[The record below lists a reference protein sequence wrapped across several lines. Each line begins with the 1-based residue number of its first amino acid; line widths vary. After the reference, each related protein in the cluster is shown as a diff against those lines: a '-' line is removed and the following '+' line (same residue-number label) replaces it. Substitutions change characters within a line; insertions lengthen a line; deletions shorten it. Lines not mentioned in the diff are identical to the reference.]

1 MENNQKEIIDIA
13 LDRLNQEGLWFTTK
27 EDKLYANAKDLYKLD
42 KFGELED
49 KSKERL
55 IAEVESYLGDGAT
68 FIIEAVDQWIEDN
81 LAEGLLGYVDTLAMD
96 FEIPEA
102 VENTN
107 SYSEQG
113 VDNLETTVAKEAD
126 KAKKEEGKKIVEDN
140 DRDFDVYQQ
149 YIMSNVYCDNET
161 MMTSPEII
169 EDNAGLIAE
178 DAAKEVVAQIFDGK
192 EPEGIYQATLEDYTE
207 EIKRVILANID
218 RIVYLQN
225 TEQEELNAKLT
236 EAKADGYSKP
246 VKVDDKWFRYNY
258 KYNEL
263 EYITH
268 SSNEFGP
275 IEVIDSIGV
284 DPEDWREDKDL
295 CIQRFL
301 EDIKSEEDV
310 DISEFDSLFP
320 KKLKEISSKVNCMHY
335 AYNEPNVYRYM
346 FTNKKD
352 AEEAKSILGQYGKV
366 EEVDPVEFSE
376 YEDKKDLDKAKAC
389 LVVTFNSGVLTESK
403 KEEDAGSD
411 DNTLSMDVIKFL
423 KNTTYKNKPVAVLDY
438 EGVEDTFGNEYIVRM
453 RVYIEEADGDYRLV
467 IKGSYTNEN
476 GTPFAWSNGGWEDK
490 SGYTREFTINEAEV
504 EQLCQAIITKDE
516 DELYGFLETYD
527 NNFRDDFAS
536 YLAKGYDKY
545 RDEGKKDK
553 SVNFNEALDVK
564 SNRKAL
570 TEGARERLDERNE
583 QSASVIDKALQGI
596 SEDTSDKESGIIIKT
611 SELFKKLSDRG
622 YDVQVSFDNGESTS
636 SIAIGQQG
644 ANVLITITDADQ
656 PLRAFI
662 SGNLEIND
670 DSLKMIKS
678 IMEVLK

>member
-140 DRDFDVYQQ
+140 DKDFDAFQR
-149 YIMSNVYCDNET
+149 YIMDNIYCDNET

-169 EDNAGLIAE
+169 ESNINSISKG
-178 DAAKEVVAQIFDGK
+178 AAKEVVEDVLGETEYTGLYHSMLK
-192 EPEGIYQATLEDYTE
+192 DYTD
-207 EIKRVILANID
+207 EIKRIILANID

-225 TEQEELNAKLT
+225 IEQEELNAKLT
-236 EAKADGYSKP
+236 EGKDDYSKP

-268 SSNEFGP
+268 ASNEFGP

-284 DPEDWREDKDL
+284 DPEDWKEDKDL

-310 DISEFDSLFP
+310 DISEFNSLFP

-346 FTNKKD
+346 FANKKD

-366 EEVDPVEFSE
+366 EEVDPMEFSE
-376 YEDKKDLDKAKAC
+376 YEDKKDLDKVKVC
-389 LVVTFNSGVLTESK
+389 LVVTFNSDVLTESK
-403 KEEDAGSD
+403 KEEDAGSN

-423 KNTTYKNKPVAVLDY
+423 KNTAYKNKPVAILDY
-438 EGVEDTFGNEYIVRM
+438 EGIEDAYENEYIIRM
-453 RVYIEEADGDYRLV
+453 KIYIEEEDGNYKLV
-467 IKGSYTNEN
+467 IKGSYTNNN

-490 SGYTREFTINEAEV
+490 SGYVREFAINKSDV
-504 EQLCQAIITKDE
+504 EQLCQAIIARDE
-516 DELYGFLETYD
+516 DELYDFLGAYD
-527 NNFRDDFAS
+527 NNFKDDFTS
-536 YLAKGYDKY
+536 YLAKGYDRY

-553 SVNFNEALDVK
+553 SVNFNESLNTESNGK
-564 SNRKAL
+564 SL
-570 TEGARERLDERNE
+570 TEGARRRLNERNE
-583 QSASVIDKALQGI
+583 QSASIIDKALQGI

-662 SGNLEIND
+662 SGNLEVND

-678 IMEVLK
+678 IMEVIK

>member
-81 LAEGLLGYVDTLAMD
+81 IAEGLLGYVDTLAMD

-102 VENTN
+102 VEDTN

-126 KAKKEEGKKIVEDN
+126 KAKKEEGKKIVGDN
-140 DRDFDVYQQ
+140 DRDFGVYQQ

-192 EPEGIYQATLEDYTE
+192 EPEGIYQATLEDYTK

-218 RIVYLQN
+218 RIVHLQN

-246 VKVDDKWFRYNY
+246 VKVDGKWFRYNY

-284 DPEDWREDKDL
+284 NPEDWKEDKDL

-301 EDIKSEEDV
+301 EDIKLEEDV
-310 DISEFDSLFP
+310 DDLKTDEEP
-320 KKLKEISSKVNCMHY
+320 KEEELGAEVKLEESKD
-335 AYNEPNVYRYM
+335 E
-346 FTNKKD
+346 KL
-352 AEEAKSILGQYGKV
+352 EEAKYLIITRDKDYISNKKNIKELTTTYGKGKFQIYDSNGTLIHPEGIYDGEDRIWASTFIKTHKV
-366 EEVDPVEFSE
+366 GDEVPDAVDWYYHE
-376 YEDKKDLDKAKAC
+376 YEPKEEKQM
-389 LVVTFNSGVLTESK
+389 SESK
-403 KEEDAGSD
+403 K
-411 DNTLSMDVIKFL
+411 
-423 KNTTYKNKPVAVLDY
+423 
-438 EGVEDTFGNEYIVRM
+438 
-453 RVYIEEADGDYRLV
+453 
-467 IKGSYTNEN
+467 
-476 GTPFAWSNGGWEDK
+476 
-490 SGYTREFTINEAEV
+490 
-504 EQLCQAIITKDE
+504 ITE
-516 DELYGFLETYD
+516 
-527 NNFRDDFAS
+527 S
-536 YLAKGYDKY
+536 
-545 RDEGKKDK
+545 
-553 SVNFNEALDVK
+553 
-564 SNRKAL
+564 RKASEKKTL
-570 TEGARERLDERNE
+570 KENARKRLDERNE
-583 QSASVIDKALQGI
+583 QSADIIEKALAGI
-596 SEDTSDKESGIIIKT
+596 TSDTNEKESGIINKT
-611 SELFKKLSDRG
+611 SEIFNELSKKN
-622 YDVQVSFDNGESTS
+622 YDVQVAFDNGESQLQ
-636 SIAIGQQG
+636 IDMGQQG
-644 ANVLITITDADQ
+644 ASAMITITDANQ
-656 PLRAFI
+656 PIRTFI
-662 SGNLEIND
+662 SGNFELTDENIRAIQD
-670 DSLKMIKS
+670 LK
-678 IMEVLK
+678 EVLS

>member
-81 LAEGLLGYVDTLAMD
+81 IAEGLLGYVDTLAMD

-113 VDNLETTVAKEAD
+113 DDNLETTVAKEAD

-225 TEQEELNAKLT
+225 TEQEELNTKLT

-246 VKVDDKWFRYNY
+246 VKADGKWFRYNY

-284 DPEDWREDKDL
+284 DPEDWKEDKDL

-320 KKLKEISSKVNCMHY
+320 KKLKEISSKINCMHY

-366 EEVDPVEFSE
+366 EEVDPMEFSE
-376 YEDKKDLDKAKAC
+376 YEDKKDLDKAKVC
-389 LVVTFNSGVLTESK
+389 LVVTFNSGVLTEAKVSGILTDVPDELLKPSKAEPWTDKMWKEYYNRMITSCKECSAEGNFSYVEQMADRYNLSIDEVDSSNLDKVIDLIASAYADGK
-403 KEEDAGSD
+403 KEEY
-411 DNTLSMDVIKFL
+411 NRVHFKECLS
-423 KNTTYKNKPVAVLDY
+423 
-438 EGVEDTFGNEYIVRM
+438 
-453 RVYIEEADGDYRLV
+453 
-467 IKGSYTNEN
+467 
-476 GTPFAWSNGGWEDK
+476 
-490 SGYTREFTINEAEV
+490 
-504 EQLCQAIITKDE
+504 
-516 DELYGFLETYD
+516 
-527 NNFRDDFAS
+527 
-536 YLAKGYDKY
+536 
-545 RDEGKKDK
+545 KDK
-553 SVNFNEALDVK
+553 V
-564 SNRKAL
+564 L
-570 TEGARERLDERNE
+570 TEGARRRLNERNE

-670 DSLKMIKS
+670 DSMKMIKS

>member
-113 VDNLETTVAKEAD
+113 VDNLETAVAKEAD

-246 VKVDDKWFRYNY
+246 VKVDGKWFRYNY

-366 EEVDPVEFSE
+366 EEVDPMEFSE

-389 LVVTFNSGVLTESK
+389 LVVTFNSDVL
-403 KEEDAGSD
+403 KEC
-411 DNTLSMDVIKFL
+411 LS
-423 KNTTYKNKPVAVLDY
+423 
-438 EGVEDTFGNEYIVRM
+438 
-453 RVYIEEADGDYRLV
+453 
-467 IKGSYTNEN
+467 
-476 GTPFAWSNGGWEDK
+476 
-490 SGYTREFTINEAEV
+490 
-504 EQLCQAIITKDE
+504 
-516 DELYGFLETYD
+516 
-527 NNFRDDFAS
+527 
-536 YLAKGYDKY
+536 
-545 RDEGKKDK
+545 KDK
-553 SVNFNEALDVK
+553 V
-564 SNRKAL
+564 L
-570 TEGARERLDERNE
+570 TEGARRRLNERNE

>member
-81 LAEGLLGYVDTLAMD
+81 IAEGLLGYVDTLAMD

-102 VENTN
+102 VEDTN

-126 KAKKEEGKKIVEDN
+126 KAKKEEGKKIVGDN
-140 DRDFDVYQQ
+140 DRDFGVYQQ

-192 EPEGIYQATLEDYTE
+192 EPEGIYQATLEDYTK

-218 RIVYLQN
+218 RIVHLQN

-246 VKVDDKWFRYNY
+246 VKVDGKWFRYNY

-284 DPEDWREDKDL
+284 NPEDWKEDKDL

-301 EDIKSEEDV
+301 EDIKLEEDV
-310 DISEFDSLFP
+310 DDLKTDEEPKEEELGAEVKLEESKDEKLEEANTFDIAEDMYNRTHKDKWHTLSDDEKAEYYNKNYKRIEKQANSLD
-320 KKLKEISSKVNCMHY
+320 KKTE
-335 AYNEPNVYRYM
+335 NE
-346 FTNKKD
+346 KL
-352 AEEAKSILGQYGKV
+352 EEAKYLVITRDKDYISNKKNIKELTATYGKGKFQIYDSNGTLIHPEGIYDGEDRIWASTFIKTHKV
-366 EEVDPVEFSE
+366 GDEVPDAADWYYHE
-376 YEDKKDLDKAKAC
+376 YEPKEEKQM
-389 LVVTFNSGVLTESK
+389 SESK
-403 KEEDAGSD
+403 K
-411 DNTLSMDVIKFL
+411 
-423 KNTTYKNKPVAVLDY
+423 
-438 EGVEDTFGNEYIVRM
+438 
-453 RVYIEEADGDYRLV
+453 
-467 IKGSYTNEN
+467 
-476 GTPFAWSNGGWEDK
+476 
-490 SGYTREFTINEAEV
+490 
-504 EQLCQAIITKDE
+504 ITE
-516 DELYGFLETYD
+516 
-527 NNFRDDFAS
+527 S
-536 YLAKGYDKY
+536 
-545 RDEGKKDK
+545 
-553 SVNFNEALDVK
+553 
-564 SNRKAL
+564 RKASEKKTL
-570 TEGARERLDERNE
+570 KENARKRLDERNE
-583 QSASVIDKALQGI
+583 QSADIIEKALAGI
-596 SEDTSDKESGIIIKT
+596 TSDTNEKESGIINKT
-611 SELFKKLSDRG
+611 SEIFNELSKKN
-622 YDVQVSFDNGESTS
+622 YDVQVAFDNGESQLQ
-636 SIAIGQQG
+636 IDMGQQG
-644 ANVLITITDADQ
+644 ASAMITITDANQ
-656 PLRAFI
+656 PIRTFI
-662 SGNLEIND
+662 SGNFELTDENIRAIQD
-670 DSLKMIKS
+670 LK
-678 IMEVLK
+678 EVLS